1 MYWCSF
7 KCYSLMFLVKILQE
21 GPYDSSSGTTPSR
34 LFSCLVS
41 SPDPTLTRRHAWG
54 RHETTSC
61 LPDIMH
67 VIPSSRPSHSCILQS
82 IKNWRR
88 EQPGNKPSHC
98 LWLLPNKAPLRR
110 IASYI
115 RHMQL
120 ATHTQTHTHTHTHTQ
135 FCARACA
142 IHMHVPISIW
152 VNNLW

>member
-1 MYWCSF
+1 M
-7 KCYSLMFLVKILQE
+7 ILHRA
-21 GPYDSSSGTTPSR
+21 PPPSH

-41 SPDPTLTRRHAWG
+41 SPDPTLTGRRAWG

-88 EQPGNKPSHC
+88 ERPGNKPSHC

-110 IASYI
+110 IASSI

-120 ATHTQTHTHTHTHTQ
+120 ATHTQTHTHTHTHNFVHVHVLYTCLFRFQ
-135 FCARACA
+135 FGWIIYDKKAHQ
-142 IHMHVPISIW
+142 IIW
-152 VNNLW
+152 CWRK